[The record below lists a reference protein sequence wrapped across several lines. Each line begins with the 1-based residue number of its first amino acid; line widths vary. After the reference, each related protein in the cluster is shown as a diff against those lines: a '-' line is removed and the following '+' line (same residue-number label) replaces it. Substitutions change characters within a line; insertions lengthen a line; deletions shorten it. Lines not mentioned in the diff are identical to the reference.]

1 MEDNYVNGPTEDYT
15 DDPNVIAE
23 LGSGKLTALVMFA
36 GEEVMNDEPGP
47 KIFST
52 LDEHRVI
59 VTFNS
64 KVFEWR
70 VKTLY
75 ENFTEKR
82 PDLSPGAIMKQ
93 CQESMID
100 AMLKATFEALDDYYA
115 VNGLSHLAEPSD
127 D

>member
-1 MEDNYVNGPTEDYT
+1 MENNNQQGPTEDYSN
-15 DDPNVIAE
+15 DKSVIAE
-23 LGSGKLTALVMFA
+23 LGSGKLTALIMFA
-36 GEEVMNDEPGP
+36 SEEIMKDEAGP
-47 KIFST
+47 QIHPT

-75 ENFTEKR
+75 ENFSEKR
-82 PDLSPGAIMKQ
+82 PDVAPGAIMKQ

-100 AMLKATFEALDDYYA
+100 AMLKATSEALDDYYA
-115 VNGLSHLAEPSD
+115 LNGLSHLAEPLD